1 MRVNNED
8 KLAFFRGL
16 YSAAKARRNVDFDR
30 WYRQYKGEGDVDC
43 PTGDFKTNVVRN
55 VTYEL
60 IESQVDSYIPTPK
73 VRSSKSGKRRE
84 RNTYRIETLCKNLRE
99 ELPFQKLNDLDE
111 RATYIYGAGVFL
123 IEWDNTIIV
132 GDRQGGIRISS
143 IMPEQFIPQPDIN
156 EVQDMEYCFVEY
168 TATLDDIARK
178 YCKSPEDL
186 AQGME
191 RTGLEGTDTAV
202 VVTCYYKNDKKQV
215 CVYTFSGNVEL
226 MDLDNYYARK
236 RKVCAECGA
245 DYGTCNCQ
253 TQKYKLVEMQY
264 ETLSCDRTMSDGY
277 VLSART
283 PVIEHGAIKTD
294 PILRLD
300 SEKLLMSTEKLP
312 EVRAWAARRLSPDDM
327 AESGWITELDKDLL
341 AEMCKE
347 CFEGESGAQLAERLR
362 AIAEVVG
369 KRPVFK
375 DTRIPYYVPTL
386 FPIVVRK
393 NTSVAGSVFGQSD
406 VEFIRIQQQELN
418 KIETRIQQKLL
429 RAGVLPYSSYD
440 TDIEFSDE
448 IFESGIKL
456 GSPAELHLLGKLDLQ
471 PLVEQDMRQAERLYD
486 QAKRVLG
493 ITDSY
498 QGMFDY
504 SATSGKARQIAIN
517 QASGRL
523 QSKKIMKNC
532 AYAEMDRIIFQLTLA
547 YSDQPREL
555 ITGEGEDSETAECFN
570 RYDFLELGDNGEWY
584 YDDCY
589 IFATDSA
596 GDIESDRL
604 SLWSENRDN
613 YRSGVYG
620 EIGSNEA
627 LIRFWQNME
636 KEHYPFA
643 RDMLLTFVKEEI

>member
-1 MRVNNED
+1 MRINSDD

-16 YSAAKARRNVDFDR
+16 YSTAKARRNVDFGR
-30 WYRQYKGEGDVDC
+30 WYRQYKGEGEVD
-43 PTGDFKTNVVRN
+43 GVSGEFRTNVVRN

-60 IESQVDSYIPTPK
+60 IESQVNSYIPAPK
-73 VRSSKSGKRRE
+73 VKAAKCGRRRE
-84 RNTYRIETLCKNLRE
+84 RNTYRIETLCKNLRD

-111 RATYIYGAGVFL
+111 RSTYIYGAGVFL
-123 IEWDNTIIV
+123 IEWDNTIRH

-143 IMPEQFIPQPDIN
+143 ILPEQFVPQPDIY

-168 TATLDDIARK
+168 TATVDDIARK
-178 YCKSPEDL
+178 YCIDVDQMDSGLD
-186 AQGME
+186 
-191 RTGLEGTDTAV
+191 RTGLVGEDIAV
-202 VVTCYYKNDKKQV
+202 VVTCYYKNDKKQI
-215 CVYTFSGNVEL
+215 CVYAFSGSVQL

-245 DYGTCNCQ
+245 DFGACNCK
-253 TQKYKLVEMQY
+253 TQRYKMQEIEY
-264 ETLSCDRTMSDGY
+264 EKPVCDRAMSDGY

-283 PVIEHGAIKTD
+283 PVIENGDIKTD
-294 PILRLD
+294 PIIRLD
-300 SEKLLMSTEKLP
+300 SEKLLLNTEQLP
-312 EVRAWAARRLSPDDM
+312 EVQAWARERLSPETLSD
-327 AESGWITELDKDLL
+327 SGWITELS
-341 AEMCKE
+341 AEQFADMCKR
-347 CFEGESGAQLAERLR
+347 CFEGEQGARLADKLR
-362 AIAEVVG
+362 SAGEVTG

-375 DTRIPYYVPTL
+375 DTLIPYYVPTL

-406 VEFIRIQQQELN
+406 VEFVSIQQQELN

-440 TDIEFSDE
+440 TDIEFTDE
-448 IFESGIKL
+448 IFESGIKI

-471 PLVEQDMRQAERLYD
+471 PLVEQDMRQAERLYE

-532 AYAEMDRIIFQLTLA
+532 AYAEIDHIIFQLMLA
-547 YSDQPREL
+547 YSDEPREL
-555 ITGEGEDSETAECFN
+555 RSEDEHADTVECFN
-570 RYDFLELGDNGEWY
+570 RYDFLELDDNGEWY

-596 GDIESDRL
+596 GDIESDRQN
-604 SLWSENRDN
+604 LWSENRDN
-613 YRSGVYG
+613 YRNGVYG

-643 RDMLLTFVKEEI
+643 RDMLQSFAKEDK